1 VIVLWVRS
9 YSWKDRIGYSTN
21 SIHLPVVSALGYVHF
36 SVRVFVFPPGGP
48 TSEGSWGIE
57 SSEITNKMRDTIDSE
72 LKSNGISFIG
82 FRYYLSGNTHFVGV
96 PYWFISILFA
106 LLCGLPW
113 YWRRFNFS
121 LRTFFIAFTVLAVLL
136 GFIGWLTR

>member
-1 VIVLWVRS
+1 MMFRHWRIQVSLICFTLFLAVIVLWVRS

-57 SSEITNKMRDTIDSE
+57 SSEITNKMRDT
-72 LKSNGISFIG
+72 
-82 FRYYLSGNTHFVGV
+82 T
-96 PYWFISILFA
+96 
-106 LLCGLPW
+106 
-113 YWRRFNFS
+113 
-121 LRTFFIAFTVLAVLL
+121 
-136 GFIGWLTR
+136 